1 MVSKLLKSGGKE
13 AKLTETSYLFD
24 CVAVVCNTVERLVK
38 VTSDAQG
45 PLTYTLCG
53 EAPSHPIR
61 TGRGGPYPRAARCDE
76 VRRHRSCNGGR
87 MITEQIQARIKQAM
101 RDGDQTTKDVLRVAL
116 GEIQTVEH
124 RSNVKATEE
133 EALAIVKKLVKSV
146 EETLGLTPDGP
157 AKDILVAEVVVLRA
171 LLPASLG
178 VPQIVALLEGQR
190 EALKAARNEG
200 AATGVAMKAL
210 KEQGVVADGKDVQEA
225 VKQLRA

>member
-1 MVSKLLKSGGKE
+1 
-13 AKLTETSYLFD
+13 
-24 CVAVVCNTVERLVK
+24 
-38 VTSDAQG
+38 
-45 PLTYTLCG
+45 
-53 EAPSHPIR
+53 
-61 TGRGGPYPRAARCDE
+61 
-76 VRRHRSCNGGR
+76 

-200 AATGVAMKAL
+200 AATGLAMKAL